1 MANAKTYNELNQTTS
16 INSNDLV
23 AILIK
28 DNTDK

>member
-1 MANAKTYNELNQTTS
+1 MVNAKTYNELNQTTS